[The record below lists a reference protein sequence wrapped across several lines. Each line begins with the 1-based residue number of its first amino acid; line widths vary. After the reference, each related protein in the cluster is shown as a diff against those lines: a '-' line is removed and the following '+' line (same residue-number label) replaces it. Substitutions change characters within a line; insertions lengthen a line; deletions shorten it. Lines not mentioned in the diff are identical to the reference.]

1 MTPDDGT
8 DREDAIEALLA
19 DATEVHDEYRQRMAE
34 IEAIY
39 DEAENRLS
47 MTKRIEETAQTD
59 DSGRFDEMTGMA
71 LGTGVA
77 ASNESLDVIDHH
89 LDHVES
95 LVERK
100 VVLEQRAAEL
110 NVELVFTED
119 ETRVVDDTNSNA

>member
-34 IEAIY
+34 IEAIH
-39 DEAENRLS
+39 DETENRLS

-59 DSGRFDEMTGMA
+59 DSERYDEMTGMA

-77 ASNESLDVIDHH
+77 ASNESYDVIDYH
-89 LDHVES
+89 LDQVES
-95 LVERK
+95 LVGRK
-100 VVLEQRAAEL
+100 AVLEQRADKL
-110 NVELVFTED
+110 NVKLVFAED
-119 ETRVVDDTNSNA
+119 ETRVVDDTGPDA